1 MKGKEAI
8 INKIIKDAQRI
19 ANSTLEEGGQKAQQI
34 IATAE
39 NDTRLYRAKNRQES
53 TKERDDILRRRITV
67 ANLEVKKLLLAA
79 KQEIIGKAFAE
90 SVEAL
95 CADTAG
101 YKKLLECM
109 FSYAEDG
116 DILTVAKCDKDIL
129 TKDFAEKLAKKN
141 GIALTLNKQYGEFS
155 GGIILSGKGADKN
168 LTLEVEL
175 ASLRDEIEPEV
186 AAMLFGD

>member
-34 IATAE
+34 IADAE
-39 NDTRLYRAKNRQES
+39 NDARLYRAKNRQES
-53 TKERDDILRRRITV
+53 TKEREDILRRRITV
-67 ANLEVKKLLLAA
+67 ANLEVKKLLLSA
-79 KQEIIGKAFAE
+79 KQQIIGKAFAE

-95 CADTAG
+95 RSDAEG

-109 FSYAEDG
+109 LSYAEDG

-129 TKDFAEKLAKKN
+129 TKDFAEKTAKKK
-141 GIALTLNKQYGEFS
+141 GIALTLNKLYGEFS